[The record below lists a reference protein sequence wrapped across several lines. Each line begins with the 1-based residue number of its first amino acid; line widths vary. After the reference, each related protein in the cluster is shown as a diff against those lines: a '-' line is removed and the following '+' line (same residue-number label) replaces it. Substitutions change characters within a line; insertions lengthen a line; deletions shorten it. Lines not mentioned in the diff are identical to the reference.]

1 MRGNDVEK
9 RIMNDQTSDT
19 IASARKAITGLLRS
33 RSKKARFITEVSA
46 SLQRGNLNKEEV
58 ERLLAELE
66 AEGVIMIR
74 DHFCADPHLAGV
86 DLRVVA
92 LVESAE
98 GEDAQLGAIREIDT
112 AWNKWLGEYLA
123 NHRCG

>member
-1 MRGNDVEK
+1 MSRIADTPHAVTEAEVRETILKILAGARG
-9 RIMNDQTSDT
+9 
-19 IASARKAITGLLRS
+19 
-33 RSKKARFITEVSA
+33 ARFMTELYA
-46 SLQRGNLNKEEV
+46 ALKRRRIEPDDAD
-58 ERLLAELE
+58 RALAELE
-66 AEGVIMIR
+66 ACGAVMIR

-92 LVESAE
+92 PVDIGA
-98 GEDAQLGAIREIDT
+98 GADAQVQAIRDIDE